1 MTATLEPTT
10 DAAFARRLA
19 KEVARRRT
27 FAIISHPD
35 AGKTTLTE
43 KLLLYGGAIHLAGS
57 VKARRAARHA
67 TSDWMEMEKQRGIS
81 VTSSVMQFDYEGRIV
96 NILDTPGHQDFSE
109 DTYRT
114 LAAAD
119 SAVMLIDAAKGVEP
133 QTEKLFRVC
142 KLRNLPIFTFV
153 NKMDR
158 QGRDPLDLMEELEN
172 HLGMHAC
179 PMNWPV
185 FDGFEFV
192 GVFER
197 ATELVHVFE
206 ADNKHGATAI
216 EATTAKLG
224 TPEFDALVPPAARER
239 LAHDLELLDIA
250 GDAFDL
256 ERVLA
261 GELSPMFFG
270 SALNNFGVKPF
281 LEAFLDIAPPPSRST
296 TETGDVEATD
306 PEFSGFVFKIQAN
319 MDAAHRDRI
328 AFLRICS
335 GRFVKGMDARLP
347 RIDKEIRL
355 KNPSAFMARERTTID
370 EAFAGDIIGLYDP
383 GVFRIGDTLTQ
394 GKDLRFKGIPHFS
407 PELFRH
413 IRTGDPLKRKQLLK
427 GLQQLAEEGA
437 IQVFSDYD
445 TDANDIVGAVG
456 TLQFDVLASRL
467 ATEYRVE
474 PILTPLPY
482 VLCRWVVGDGFD
494 PRTFKRGQGSLIA
507 RDRDDHP
514 VVLFTNDWGV
524 RWSSEKNPDFTLL
537 PVSPLAEHAGS
548 LKK

>member
-1 MTATLEPTT
+1 MTSAPPSELSVQ
-10 DAAFARRLA
+10 
-19 KEVARRRT
+19 VARRRT

-81 VTSSVMQFDYEGRIV
+81 VTSSVMQFEYDDRII

-179 PMNWPV
+179 PINWPV
-185 FDGFEFV
+185 FDGYTFV
-192 GVFER
+192 GVYER
-197 ATELVHVFE
+197 ASQVVHMFE

-216 EATTAKLG
+216 EATTAKRG
-224 TPEFDALVPPAARER
+224 TPEFDLLVPAAARER
-239 LAHDLELLDIA
+239 LAHDLELLDVA

-256 ERVLA
+256 ERILA

-270 SALNNFGVKPF
+270 SALNNFGVQPF
-281 LEAFLDIAPPPSRST
+281 LEAFLDIAPPPLRYV
-296 TETGDVEATD
+296 TEEGEVEATD
-306 PEFSGFVFKIQAN
+306 PHFSGFVFKIQAN

-328 AFLRICS
+328 AFFRVCS

-347 RIDKEIRL
+347 RLDKDIRL

-383 GVFRIGDTLTQ
+383 GVFRIGDTLTD
-394 GKDLRFKGIPHFS
+394 GRDIRFKGIPHFS

-427 GLQQLAEEGA
+427 GLSQLAEEGA
-437 IQVFSDYD
+437 IQLFSDLD
-445 TDANDIVGAVG
+445 SETSDIVGAVG

-467 ATEYRVE
+467 TTEYRTE
-474 PILTPLPY
+474 PIMTPLPY
-482 VLCRWVVGDGFD
+482 VVCRWVVGAAFD
-494 PRTFKRGQGSLIA
+494 PKTFKRGQGSLVA
-507 RDRDDHP
+507 RDRDGHP
-514 VVLFTNDWGV
+514 VVLFTNEWGV
-524 RWSSEKNPDFTLL
+524 RWSAEKNPEYTLL
-537 PVSPLAEHAGS
+537 PVSPLAEHAGN
-548 LKK
+548 LKR